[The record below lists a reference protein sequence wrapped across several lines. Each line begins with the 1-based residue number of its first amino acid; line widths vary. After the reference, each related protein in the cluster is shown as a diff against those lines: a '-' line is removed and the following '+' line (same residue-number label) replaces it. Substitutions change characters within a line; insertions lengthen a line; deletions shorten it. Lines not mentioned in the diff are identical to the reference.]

1 MSNGDPTYTQ
11 QGIMAQIFVA
21 FGQGTGAT
29 RVSQEAAMAL
39 HSRYFGQIQIVNAP
53 ARWKGEG
60 AAVLERIRAIG
71 RLAAHNATVR
81 ADTVI
86 SADDVIS
93 AAVMV
98 EATSDT
104 EMCPPKNS

>member
-1 MSNGDPTYTQ
+1 
-11 QGIMAQIFVA
+11 MAQIWVA

-39 HSRYFGQIQIVNAP
+39 HARYFGHIQAVNAP
-53 ARWKGEG
+53 SRWQGEG

-71 RLAAHNATVR
+71 RLAVHNATLR
-81 ADTVI
+81 ADTVV
-86 SADDVIS
+86 SADDVLS

-98 EATSDT
+98 EAKSDT
-104 EMCPPKNS
+104 EMCPPRTV